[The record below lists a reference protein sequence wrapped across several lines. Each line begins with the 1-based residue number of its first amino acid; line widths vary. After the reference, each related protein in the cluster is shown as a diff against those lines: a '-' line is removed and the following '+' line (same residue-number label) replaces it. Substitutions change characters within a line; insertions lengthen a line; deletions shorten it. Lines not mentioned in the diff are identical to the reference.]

1 MPKSFCFVINV
12 WCVLGIRPLL
22 DVQETREP
30 CPEAKLVEENTF
42 EVDAGV
48 FQAGCGRVIV

>member
-12 WCVLGIRPLL
+12 WCVLGIWPLL

-48 FQAGCGRVIV
+48 FQAGCSRVTV